1 MNGGSFSAR
10 DDALRGVLA
19 PDGLPAVGEYGGV
32 GDVPAGNL
40 ERAFWQKLAEME
52 TMENIEREFWQNVA
66 DLPTTPSKEEPAPAQ
81 PAPADST
88 PVSIVELNISAWDH
102 TEPTSPTL
110 PPVEIETTTLT
121 SASFEK
127 PNFEKPSHAF
137 LVESAVKLNHAA
149 WVIQK
154 TVRARKQK
162 AVIKQMAQIEIQF
175 GKVMKQINS
184 WGELRRECEFQY
196 WQWTHR
202 KGGLSVSEFE
212 YGKVMRDIHASE
224 EDGTGTIYSIRDV
237 EFKFPNFEYFE
248 SGILTPL
255 IVIQPSSDFVWHFDE
270 STRSAHQ
277 QKSWC
282 PPWIKEVMRLRVMR
296 SRQKAASP
304 VSKPGARL
312 TGIYWLS
319 GIDANSD
326 TVRRAFIAQEHDD
339 DHYLRKSTTTSK
351 SFPTTMSSVDYLL
364 INEDTAPTEGLK
376 PKPDEDTSE
385 RGGASPPNAIAGDKP
400 EVETATTASAPVYYG
415 RPISTT
421 PMYEERRERAFIH
434 GDHRVVL
441 SGQRSYARIGE
452 VDRVGQTFDYP
463 AQEAYSGYFHEAER
477 DNNDDE
483 SNDQLLL
490 QEYEEPDDEYGDYF
504 DDTPD
509 DNYFSD

>member
-1 MNGGSFSAR
+1 
-10 DDALRGVLA
+10 
-19 PDGLPAVGEYGGV
+19 
-32 GDVPAGNL
+32 
-40 ERAFWQKLAEME
+40 
-52 TMENIEREFWQNVA
+52 
-66 DLPTTPSKEEPAPAQ
+66 
-81 PAPADST
+81 
-88 PVSIVELNISAWDH
+88 
-102 TEPTSPTL
+102 
-110 PPVEIETTTLT
+110 
-121 SASFEK
+121 
-127 PNFEKPSHAF
+127 
-137 LVESAVKLNHAA
+137 
-149 WVIQK
+149 
-154 TVRARKQK
+154 
-162 AVIKQMAQIEIQF
+162 
-175 GKVMKQINS
+175 
-184 WGELRRECEFQY
+184 
-196 WQWTHR
+196 
-202 KGGLSVSEFE
+202 
-212 YGKVMRDIHASE
+212 MR
-224 EDGTGTIYSIRDV
+224 
-237 EFKFPNFEYFE
+237 F
-248 SGILTPL
+248 
-255 IVIQPSSDFVWHFDE
+255 
-270 STRSAHQ
+270 
-277 QKSWC
+277 
-282 PPWIKEVMRLRVMR
+282 RVMR